1 MNLRR
6 LISIITTSALSLLAS
21 VHVAVAQ
28 EIQEHQQEVF
38 RDYSQEA
45 LRLAREKV
53 QAATSAGA
61 FGHGV
66 PIMNTGSDLAVMA
79 LILSAF
85 AIGAGVL
92 YYVLKKKSQN
102 AVTKVITS

>member
-1 MNLRR
+1 
-6 LISIITTSALSLLAS
+6 
-21 VHVAVAQ
+21 
-28 EIQEHQQEVF
+28 
-38 RDYSQEA
+38 
-45 LRLAREKV
+45 
-53 QAATSAGA
+53 
-61 FGHGV
+61 
-66 PIMNTGSDLAVMA
+66 MA